1 MNSTCKDAY
10 SIFCEHNKDTN
21 NEKITFVLNVLNIYK
36 NKTVISDA
44 ELSFLSH
51 YIHFSIGKDNM
62 TPYQMNILT
71 CALSKLTIVDRPSS
85 HDLLNFIFY
94 SITRNFT

>member
-51 YIHFSIGKDNM
+51 YIHFSIFFKN
-62 TPYQMNILT
+62 YQMNILT